1 MLKINKEY
9 VTTDDNKRKAV
20 LIDISTFEKIE
31 EIIENYGLGKY
42 MEEIK
47 DEEALS
53 LREAA
58 SYYETLGS
66 MSKS

>member
-1 MLKINKEY
+1 MFKINKEY

-47 DEEALS
+47 DEDALS
-53 LREAA
+53 LSEAA
-58 SYYETLGS
+58 SYYETL
-66 MSKS
+66 KKE

>member
-58 SYYETLGS
+58 SYYETL
-66 MSKS
+66 KKE

>member
-9 VTTDDNKRKAV
+9 ITTDDNRRKAV
-20 LIDISTFEKIE
+20 LIDIGTFEKIE

-53 LREAA
+53 LSEATA
-58 SYYETLGS
+58 YYETL
-66 MSKS
+66 KKE